1 MFPSTQFIFLNQTQI
16 LCSMLYVYRLRH
28 RAAYARMLR
37 TSMSQVFVSAMLL
50 LQSQEYKVLYTSGI
64 EW

>member
-1 MFPSTQFIFLNQTQI
+1 MQHAICLQS
-16 LCSMLYVYRLRH
+16 
-28 RAAYARMLR
+28 AAQSSLR